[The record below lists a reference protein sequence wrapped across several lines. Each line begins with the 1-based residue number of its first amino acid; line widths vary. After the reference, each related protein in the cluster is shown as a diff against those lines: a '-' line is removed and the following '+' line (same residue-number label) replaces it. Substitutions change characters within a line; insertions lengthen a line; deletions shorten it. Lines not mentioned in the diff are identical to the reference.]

1 MKLQMKM
8 RSDTITIFTLL
19 ANIFNQ
25 GWTWRRGLWEDRR
38 IGSTRKSASPSEQ
51 QLHWQN
57 LPNETILE
65 LWSLLQVCNFQGED
79 LDSKL
84 SLTDQFQFLAQ

>member
-25 GWTWRRGLWEDRR
+25 GWTWRGLWEDR
-38 IGSTRKSASPSEQ
+38 IGSTRKSTSPSEQ
-51 QLHWQN
+51 LHWHN
-57 LPNETILE
+57 LPNETNLE
-65 LWSLLQVCNFQGED
+65 LWSLLKVCNFQEED
-79 LDSKL
+79 SESKL
-84 SLTDQFQFLAQ
+84 SLIDQFQLLAQ